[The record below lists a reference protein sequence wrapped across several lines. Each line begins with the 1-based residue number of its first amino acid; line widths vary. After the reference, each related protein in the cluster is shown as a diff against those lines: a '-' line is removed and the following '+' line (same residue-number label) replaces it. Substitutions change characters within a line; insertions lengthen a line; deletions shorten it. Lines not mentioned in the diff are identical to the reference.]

1 MVQLKTNLCSI
12 CKKKRAVFY
21 QKHSGLYLCRKDFI
35 ENFERRIR
43 RTIHKYNMFRE
54 DDVIVVGV
62 SGGKDSLT
70 LLYILNKFEKR
81 FPKSK
86 LIAIMID
93 EGIKGYREEGVKLT
107 KKLTEELGIPLKI
120 FSYKELYGYSLD
132 EIVEIL
138 DKKKFDVAAPCS
150 YCGVLRRR
158 ALNYGAKYVNATK
171 LATAHNLDDEAQT
184 VLMNILRSDID
195 RIGRSGPVTR
205 KLEGIFVR
213 RVKPMRT
220 IPEREVVLYAY
231 YNKIPFH
238 SVECPYA
245 PRAFRWDIREFINR
259 MEKLRPSIKYAL
271 LNSGDKI
278 RELITE
284 TKVIKYCEKCG
295 EPSTTKV
302 CKVCRMFENIG
313 ISLKRLDNI

>member
-54 DDVIVVGV
+54 DDVIAVGV

-158 ALNYGAKYVNATK
+158 ALNYGA
-171 LATAHNLDDEAQT
+171 
-184 VLMNILRSDID
+184 ILRSDID
-195 RIGRSGPVTR
+195 RIGRSGPITR

-238 SVECPYA
+238 SVGNA
-245 PRAFRWDIREFINR
+245 HMRH
-259 MEKLRPSIKYAL
+259 
-271 LNSGDKI
+271 
-278 RELITE
+278 
-284 TKVIKYCEKCG
+284 
-295 EPSTTKV
+295 EPLD
-302 CKVCRMFENIG
+302 G
-313 ISLKRLDNI
+313 I